1 MKFRK
6 KFSIF
11 VIIGIM
17 LLLFQIVI
25 DIRYHI
31 NCINSYDVCLLYFSE
46 EHCQCNIFTATGSYN
61 LMYASNFISFV
72 HGLAN
77 FVGFNSF
84 GIVGLLFIIFEKKN
98 KSPINNNYP
107 NKIENISKDEI
118 IKPQKAEMVE
128 IDTKK
133 DDNKF
138 FWE

>member
-6 KFSIF
+6 KFSVF

-72 HGLAN
+72 HGLAG
-77 FVGFNSF
+77 FIGFNLF
-84 GIVGLLFIIFEKKN
+84 GIIGFLFIVFEKK
-98 KSPINNNYP
+98 KKLPIDDASPS
-107 NKIENISKDEI
+107 KTENISETKTA
-118 IKPQKAEMVE
+118 KKVE
-128 IDTKK
+128 VDIEK
-133 DDNKF
+133 DDDKF
-138 FWE
+138 IWE